1 MSKLEDEIFRLGD
14 FINSSG
20 QAYSQAEDSISKLVG
35 LDNLTIDSSIS
46 SNDNSNYPT
55 DNYPFKV
62 FDFSSSI
69 KHLLDFFR
77 RIGQATIDFFVLDDP
92 RNALKTAD
100 SFIDIKPC
108 AGIAYWAGLPSY
120 NNILIETGDF
130 NITGNDPLINKYKGE
145 YTAVDKTNDFE
156 SVFSN
161 IWNNIWSHIKKIGE
175 FFAPVYENLKDLA
188 IKHQEAMKEL
198 PNDIATLDYEPWMS
212 TLNTFP
218 DLDDKYRCAIS
229 NIPSYKEA
237 GHAMVLGWMATD
249 PSSRGINPKYYPQLL
264 ATLMVYK
271 DKGALTLEQI
281 DAKYLEI
288 YNRNEEAIRKAEEK
302 EKEENSSALDT
313 ALEWT
318 HTVLDIVGWVPFCG
332 DVCDLINA
340 GLYLLQNDFVNVALS
355 CIAFIPAIGQGI
367 KGILKKIFNA
377 GDDAKAIAKILSK
390 IDNPKAIIEKIKEAC
405 THMVSWLKNLPNSID
420 NLLDSPFISKMLG
433 GAKKGISK
441 IVDGISSMLDNFTTK
456 IQDTIDNVVEKIEKK
471 LGKTTSKVE
480 LNTCDNI
487 KNIINEN
494 GYSTDEFVEL
504 LHPDRALNDN
514 EKALVDSIRNQI
526 GIPSADTTMSKIVPQ
541 SDIYNYLYNPDYNG
555 VRGFTAVKEHG
566 VNIKTL
572 PEKFEGARLDYDN
585 TSFKVT
591 NGVDGISKSTGA
603 PDKFYGTI
611 EYTVGDSNKLSI
623 PNWEPTV
630 DNYPFTG
637 KGFTGS
643 KNIVLPEYY
652 QDPRDFVNGDIFKIV
667 DSKTGAVTQQFIFD
681 EKIKWIE
688 LK

>member
-35 LDNLTIDSSIS
+35 LDNLTINSSIS
-46 SNDNSNYPT
+46 SNKNPNSPMG
-55 DNYPFKV
+55 NYPFKG

-77 RIGQATIDFFVLDDP
+77 KIGQATIDFFVLDDP

-108 AGIAYWAGLPSY
+108 TGIAYRAGLPSY

-130 NITGNDPLINKYKGE
+130 NITGNDPLINKYEGK

-161 IWNNIWSHIKKIGE
+161 VWNNIWSHIKKIGE

-218 DLDDKYRCAIS
+218 DSEDKYRCAIS

-271 DKGALTLEQI
+271 DKEALTLEQI

-288 YNRNEEAIRKAEEK
+288 YNRNEEAIRRAEEK
-302 EKEENSSALDT
+302 EKEENSSVLDT

-390 IDNPKAIIEKIKEAC
+390 IDNPKAIIEKIKKAC
-405 THMVSWLKNLPNSID
+405 THMISWLKNLPNSID

-433 GAKKGISK
+433 GAKKGVSK
-441 IVDGISSMLDNFTTK
+441 IIDGISSMLDKFTTK

-471 LGKTTSKVE
+471 FT
-480 LNTCDNI
+480 
-487 KNIINEN
+487 KNLDDIINPKVVDEII
-494 GYSTDEFVEL
+494 STEKGLRPDPSTYMPKQYIDKHLAKFDDGVTKITWQAPNRPVGPPSGTFVMPKSVADDLIAKSGGDVSKLEQLLSLEPGTLGNTPVRVDIDNPTGLRMPSGNEFG
-504 LHPDRALNDN
+504 AND
-514 EKALVDSIRNQI
+514 QW
-526 GIPSADTTMSKIVPQ
+526 IP
-541 SDIYNYLYNPDYNG
+541 G
-555 VRGFTAVKEHG
+555 
-566 VNIKTL
+566 
-572 PEKFEGARLDYDN
+572 
-585 TSFKVT
+585 
-591 NGVDGISKSTGA
+591 
-603 PDKFYGTI
+603 
-611 EYTVGDSNKLSI
+611 
-623 PNWEPTV
+623 
-630 DNYPFTG
+630 
-637 KGFTGS
+637 GFTGGG
-643 KNIVLPEYY
+643 IPEATID
-652 QDPRDFVNGDIFKIV
+652 QVPLDKI
-667 DSKTGAVTQQFIFD
+667 TVTNLFN
-681 EKIKWIE
+681 
-688 LK
+688 

>member
-1 MSKLEDEIFRLGD
+1 MDWDIKSRNSIDSTLRNLYNEINKLEDEIFRLGD

-35 LDNLTIDSSIS
+35 LDNLTINSSIS
-46 SNDNSNYPT
+46 SNKNSNSPKG
-55 DNYPFKV
+55 NNPFKG

-120 NNILIETGDF
+120 KNILIDTDF
-130 NITGNDPLINKYKGE
+130 NIVANDPLINKYDAK
-145 YTAVDKTNDFE
+145 YTTVDKTNDFE

-161 IWNNIWSHIKKIGE
+161 MWNNIWSHIKKIGE
-175 FFAPVYENLKDLA
+175 FFAPVYENIKDLS
-188 IKHQEAMKEL
+188 IKHQEAMKKL
-198 PNDIATLDYEPWMS
+198 PNDIAMLDYEPWMS
-212 TLNTFP
+212 TLKTFSDP
-218 DLDDKYRCAIS
+218 EDKYRCAIS

-288 YNRNEEAIRKAEEK
+288 YNRNEEAIRRAEEK
-302 EKEENSSALDT
+302 EKEENSSVLDT
-313 ALEWT
+313 AMEWT

-340 GLYLLQNDFVNVALS
+340 GLYLLQNDFLNVALS

-367 KGILKKIFNA
+367 KGLLKKIFNA

-390 IDNPKAIIEKIKEAC
+390 IDNPKAIIEKIKVAC
-405 THMVSWLKNLPNSID
+405 THMISWLKNLPNSID

-433 GAKKGISK
+433 GAKKGVSK
-441 IVDGISSMLDNFTTK
+441 IIDGISSMLDKFTTK
-456 IQDTIDNVVEKIEKK
+456 IQGTIDDIVKKIEKK
-471 LGKTTSKVE
+471 FFKKSQLDDI
-480 LNTCDNI
+480 LID
-487 KNIINEN
+487 
-494 GYSTDEFVEL
+494 
-504 LHPDRALNDN
+504 
-514 EKALVDSIRNQI
+514 LVDDSGKIV
-526 GIPSADTTMSKIVPQ
+526 ADKFDDVISKIDAGDFTEDELKKLVTETKDKLTNNQ
-541 SDIYNYLYNPDYNG
+541 KGILGEAFSDITHKNKYPDYAKLDCKLPKNNG
-555 VRGFTAVKEHG
+555 FDGVYVKYNKNGGLESVHIVEAKYG
-566 VNIKTL
+566 TSQLGTIK
-572 PEKFEGARLDYDN
+572 
-585 TSFKVT
+585 
-591 NGVDGISKSTGA
+591 GVDGTGNIKQMSNKWINDVIERMANSGDSKLMDIADTLQDVMEDSPELITKYLDRISKETGDLST
-603 PDKFYGTI
+603 
-611 EYTVGDSNKLSI
+611 
-623 PNWEPTV
+623 
-630 DNYPFTG
+630 
-637 KGFTGS
+637 
-643 KNIVLPEYY
+643 
-652 QDPRDFVNGDIFKIV
+652 KII
-667 DSKTGAVTQQFIFD
+667 D
-681 EKIKWIE
+681 
-688 LK
+688 

>member
-1 MSKLEDEIFRLGD
+1 MRNLYHELSKLEDEIFRLGD

-77 RIGQATIDFFVLDDP
+77 RIGQATIDFFVLDNP

-120 NNILIETGDF
+120 NNILIETGEF
-130 NITGNDPLINKYKGE
+130 NITGNDPLIDKYKGK

-161 IWNNIWSHIKKIGE
+161 VWNNIWSHIKKIGE

-198 PNDIATLDYEPWMS
+198 PNDIATLDYEPWIS
-212 TLNTFP
+212 TLNTFHDP
-218 DLDDKYRCAIS
+218 EDKYRCAIS

-271 DKGALTLEQI
+271 DKEALTLEQI

-441 IVDGISSMLDNFTTK
+441 IVDGISSMLDKFTTK

-471 LGKTTSKVE
+471 IGKGTKNLNSLLKNINLKKMTSKE
-480 LNTCDNI
+480 LSDIIESNPELAQELIEKIASEFGTAIKSNPLRQEYENAVKGLSNLAQKLKADGLADEAIARRLHQARRDLGVKYKDLSPQLLKEYIYDVNI
-487 KNIINEN
+487 SRYEGDPLGPTIDYLRRKGKSWADIIN
-494 GYSTDEFVEL
+494 SSSR
-504 LHPDRALNDN
+504 P
-514 EKALVDSIRNQI
+514 
-526 GIPSADTTMSKIVPQ
+526 
-541 SDIYNYLYNPDYNG
+541 NPDVDKLLGAFKQWIMKKNG
-555 VRGFTAVKEHG
+555 
-566 VNIKTL
+566 L
-572 PEKFEGARLDYDN
+572 
-585 TSFKVT
+585 
-591 NGVDGISKSTGA
+591 
-603 PDKFYGTI
+603 
-611 EYTVGDSNKLSI
+611 
-623 PNWEPTV
+623 
-630 DNYPFTG
+630 
-637 KGFTGS
+637 
-643 KNIVLPEYY
+643 
-652 QDPRDFVNGDIFKIV
+652 
-667 DSKTGAVTQQFIFD
+667 
-681 EKIKWIE
+681 
-688 LK
+688 